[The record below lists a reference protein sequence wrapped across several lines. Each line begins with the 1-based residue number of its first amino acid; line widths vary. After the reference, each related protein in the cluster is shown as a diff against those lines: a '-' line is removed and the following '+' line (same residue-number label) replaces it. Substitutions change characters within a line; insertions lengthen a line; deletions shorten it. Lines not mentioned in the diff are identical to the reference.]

1 MSIPGFAAE
10 TSVYKTSNHYRL
22 ASRGLMSNG
31 VVPQGCGFL
40 DWLGCAGIISGG
52 AAQAC
57 IPHCFDACKQGAAAC
72 ALCVGQCLPDPF
84 SFCKDCL
91 VNLILDEI
99 DKTPFEGGDSGSGGP
114 IPCCPPK
121 TPFCCG
127 KCEPLPGGKGFSCN
141 GTCAKNR
148 GLCQ

>member
-22 ASRGLMSNG
+22 ASRGLLSNG

-91 VNLILDEI
+91 VNLILGLI
-99 DKTPFEGGDSGSGGP
+99 ASGDSGSGGGGP
-114 IPCCPPK
+114 EPCCPSK

-127 KCEPLPGGKGFSCN
+127 KCEPLSGGRGFRCN

-148 GLCQ
+148 SFCQ